1 MASEVLLRKRG
12 GGSEKV
18 LAVLHGGYN
27 KFWGSFYA
35 VA

>member
-1 MASEVLLRKRG
+1 MKFYPLRKG
-12 GGSEKV
+12 GAGKV
-18 LAVLHGGYN
+18 LAKLRGGGGYN